1 MRKIL
6 PTLVLVLVILGAF
19 VAIGVGAAGRH
30 ADASPDVFP
39 LPGAATPGEAVRLPE
54 GVASWD
60 QESHRWTFC
69 PAGWTD
75 TQCGS

>member
-1 MRKIL
+1 MRRY
-6 PTLVLVLVILGAF
+6 PHVLVLVLVILGASL
-19 VAIGVGAAGRH
+19 ALSPAAESQH
-30 ADASPDVFP
+30 DEAPAVFP
-39 LPGAATPGEAVRLPE
+39 APGAVTAGVAVRLPE

-69 PAGWTD
+69 PLGWTD